1 MEKKYQIT
9 LCSLWNKENFII
21 EGSNEQDALDNL
33 VAYLVNN
40 NIGEGLYWEEL
51 ESLDCEYS
59 EEEIEEME
67 FVYIDATMNGA
78 NRPVYL
84 LIAGMTIKQ
93 IKQGELFRLQ
103 PTDSAPVWVRGYYC
117 REDKTFEAYKW
128 DDTNHEG
135 FFKGTKRV
143 FVDFEF

>member
-33 VAYLVNN
+33 VTYLVNN
-40 NIGEGLYWEEL
+40 NIGEGQYWEEL

-59 EEEIEEME
+59 REDSADMG
-67 FVYIDATMNGA
+67 FDYIDATRNGA

-84 LIAGMTIKQ
+84 LTTEMTIKQ
-93 IKQGELFRLQ
+93 IESQ
-103 PTDSAPVWVRGYYC
+103 
-117 REDKTFEAYKW
+117 
-128 DDTNHEG
+128 
-135 FFKGTKRV
+135 TK
-143 FVDFEF
+143 

>member
-21 EGSNEQDALDNL
+21 EGFNEADALDNL

-40 NIGEGLYWEEL
+40 NIGEGQYWEEIKSL
-51 ESLDCEYS
+51 EHEYS
-59 EEEIEEME
+59 KEEIEDME

-84 LIAGMTIKQ
+84 LTAGMNIEQ
-93 IKQGELFRLQ
+93 I
-103 PTDSAPVWVRGYYC
+103 
-117 REDKTFEAYKW
+117 
-128 DDTNHEG
+128 
-135 FFKGTKRV
+135 
-143 FVDFEF
+143 

>member
-21 EGSNEQDALDNL
+21 EGFNEQDALDNL
-33 VAYLVNN
+33 VTYLVNN

-59 EEEIEEME
+59 KDTIEDMG
-67 FVYIDATMNGA
+67 FVYIDAKKNGA

-84 LIAGMTIKQ
+84 MESGMEIEPT
-93 IKQGELFRLQ
+93 EL
-103 PTDSAPVWVRGYYC
+103 PII
-117 REDKTFEAYKW
+117 
-128 DDTNHEG
+128 
-135 FFKGTKRV
+135 
-143 FVDFEF
+143 